1 LLNSSS
7 SRSISEQD
15 VPQGLLLFVQT
26 FAKKTCKICLICMEK
41 QIELHFFAIFVD
53 SANNI

>member
-15 VPQGLLLFVQT
+15 MPQGLLLFVQT
-26 FAKKTCKICLICMEK
+26 FAKKLAKSAL
-41 QIELHFFAIFVD
+41 FAWK
-53 SANNI
+53 NK